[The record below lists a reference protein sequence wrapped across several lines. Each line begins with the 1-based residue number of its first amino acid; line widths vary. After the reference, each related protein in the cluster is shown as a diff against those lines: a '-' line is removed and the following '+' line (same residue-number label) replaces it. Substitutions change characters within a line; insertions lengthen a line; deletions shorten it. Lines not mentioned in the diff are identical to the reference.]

1 LERGRP
7 VDYEA
12 RATAVAAAAMGVMPA
27 VTGSTAL
34 SAAAAGAVAAGETE
48 LEEEC
53 VVCCEAERSVL
64 LVPCGHLVL
73 CQSCW
78 ALMQKRKFMEC
89 PVCRVCV
96 D

>member
-1 LERGRP
+1 
-7 VDYEA
+7 
-12 RATAVAAAAMGVMPA
+12 MGVMPP
-27 VTGSTAL
+27 GSTAL
-34 SAAAAGAVAAGETE
+34 SAAAIAAGAVAAGETE

-78 ALMQKRKFMEC
+78 EMMQKRKFVEC

-96 D
+96 DEHLYM